1 MRPAG
6 TGIRRLR
13 TSAVRLKGV
22 RAASV
27 LFLLPLLCLVL
38 AAACRTSAVK
48 EAGVLYLRLNTNP
61 TTLDPA
67 LIVDVTGAT
76 IAAKLFN
83 CLVRFDQDLHLQP
96 DLAERWEI
104 SPDGTSYTFHL
115 RRGVRFS
122 NGREVIAQD
131 FKYSFERV
139 LNRATRSPRVWVLD
153 RLQGARTYQEG
164 SVPEVTG
171 IIVRGRYC
179 LELRLEKPFGP
190 FLSLLSL
197 TNAAVVPRE
206 EVERWGPDFS
216 FHVAG
221 TGPYVLEQWEHG
233 RSVRLRANS
242 EYFEGPPQ
250 LRGICYRILPE
261 DLTTLVEFE
270 TGNLDC
276 IRIPPP
282 ELRRYL
288 SHPQWK
294 HQVVEQPGLN
304 IYYLGLNC
312 QKPPLDDVRVRQAI
326 TLAIDREKMR
336 TSVYERRGTLASG
349 PVPPLLMPAG
359 SSPGKGYPYDPAQS
373 RKLLQEAGYPQ
384 GFSLPITITNAPE
397 TLDLVEVVQHYLQQV
412 GIKATILQLEWS
424 SFKEAVAKG
433 ETSAF
438 WLSWW
443 ADYPDT
449 ENFLYPLFHSSN
461 WGAGGNRAFYRNPD
475 VDRMI
480 EQAQEEPDATRRMQE
495 YQEAQA
501 RIVQDAPVVFFWH
514 QTDYYL
520 CQPWV
525 KNFSPPPLSTSDQGR
540 DLFFATDS
548 PRPLGP

>member
-1 MRPAG
+1 MRPG
-6 TGIRRLR
+6 DTGIRRLCTTTVPQR
-13 TSAVRLKGV
+13 RA
-22 RAASV
+22 RAAVVRV
-27 LFLLPLLCLVL
+27 LVPLLCVVL
-38 AAACRTSAVK
+38 TAACRTAPAR
-48 EAGVLYLRLNTNP
+48 EPGVLYLRLNTNP

-83 CLVRFDQDLHLQP
+83 CLVRFDHSLNLQP

-104 SPDGTSYTFHL
+104 SPDGISYTFHL
-115 RRGVRFS
+115 RPGVRFS
-122 NGREVIAQD
+122 TGREVVAQD
-131 FKYSFERV
+131 FKYSFERL

-153 RLQGARTYQEG
+153 RLQGARAFQEG
-164 SVPEVTG
+164 RAPEVSG
-171 IIVRGRYC
+171 IIVKDTYC

-221 TGPYVLEQWEHG
+221 TGPFVLERWEHG
-233 RSVRLRANS
+233 RELRLRANPR
-242 EYFEGPPQ
+242 YFEGPPQ
-250 LRGICYRILPE
+250 VRGICYRILPE

-276 IRIPPP
+276 IRIPAP

-288 SHPQWK
+288 SHPTWK

-336 TSVYERRGTLASG
+336 TSVYERRGILASG

-359 SSPGKGYPYDPAQS
+359 SPPPEGFPFDPGRS
-373 RKLLQEAGYPQ
+373 RTLLQEAGYPR

-397 TLDLVEVVQHYLQQV
+397 TLDLVEVVQHYLEQV
-412 GIKATILQLEWS
+412 GIKVTIMQLEWS

-443 ADYPDT
+443 ADYPDA

-461 WGAGGNRAFYRNPD
+461 WGAGGNRVFYRNPD
-475 VDRMI
+475 VDRLI
-480 EQAQEEPDATRRMQE
+480 EEAQQEPDATRRMQK
-495 YQEAQA
+495 YHEAET
-501 RIVQDAPVVFFWH
+501 RIVRDAPAVFFWH

-525 KNFSPPPLSTSDQGR
+525 KHFSPPPLSTSDQGR
-540 DLFFATDS
+540 EVLLATDS
-548 PRPLGP
+548 PLPSSR

>member
-1 MRPAG
+1 VG
-6 TGIRRLR
+6 TG
-13 TSAVRLKGV
+13 TSQLSTLPVRLSGV
-22 RAASV
+22 RGVGA
-27 LFLLPLLCLVL
+27 LFLLTLLCLVMG
-38 AAACRTSAVK
+38 AACRISAAK
-48 EAGVLYLRLNTNP
+48 EPGILYLRLSTNP

-83 CLVRFDQDLHLQP
+83 GLVRFDQQLNLQP
-96 DLAERWEI
+96 DLAERWEV
-104 SPDGTSYTFHL
+104 SPDGTTYTFHL
-115 RRGVRFS
+115 RPGVHFS
-122 NGREVIAQD
+122 NGREVTAQD

-139 LNRATRSPRVWVLD
+139 LNKATRSPRVWVLD
-153 RLQGARTYQEG
+153 RIQGARTYREG
-164 SVPEVTG
+164 NAPEVTG
-171 IIVRGRYC
+171 IRVRDTYC
-179 LELRLEKPFGP
+179 LELRLEKAFGP

-221 TGPYVLEQWEHG
+221 TGPYVLEQWQHG
-233 RSVRLRANS
+233 RALRVRANS
-242 EYFEGPPQ
+242 DYFEGPPR
-250 LRGICYRILPE
+250 LRGISYRILPE

-270 TGNLDC
+270 TGTLDC

-288 SHPQWK
+288 AHPQWK

-326 TLAIDREKMR
+326 TLAIDRQKMR
-336 TSVYERRGTLASG
+336 TSVYESRGTLATG
-349 PVPPLLMPAG
+349 PIPPLLLPAG
-359 SSPGKGYPYDPAQS
+359 SPPCQGYPYDPEQS
-373 RKLLQEAGYPQ
+373 RKLLREAGHPQ
-384 GFSLPITITNAPE
+384 GFSLPVTITNAPE

-412 GIKATILQLEWS
+412 GIRVTITQLEWS
-424 SFKEAVAKG
+424 SFKEAVARG

-443 ADYPDT
+443 ADYPDA
-449 ENFLYPLFHSSN
+449 ENFLYPLFHSAN
-461 WGAGGNRAFYRNPD
+461 WGAGGNRSFYRNLE
-475 VDRMI
+475 VDRLI
-480 EQAQEEPDATRRMQE
+480 EQAQEEPDATRRMEE
-495 YQEAQA
+495 YREAEA
-501 RIVQDAPVVFFWH
+501 LVVRDAPAVFFWH

-525 KNFSPPPLSTSDQGR
+525 KNFAPPPLSTSDQGR
-540 DLFFATDS
+540 DIFLAPADS
-548 PRPLGP
+548 PLPSSP